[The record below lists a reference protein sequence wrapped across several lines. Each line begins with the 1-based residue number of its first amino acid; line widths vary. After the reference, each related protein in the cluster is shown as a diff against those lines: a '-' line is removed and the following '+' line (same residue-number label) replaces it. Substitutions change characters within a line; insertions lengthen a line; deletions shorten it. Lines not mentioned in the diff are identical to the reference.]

1 MIDFLVSC
9 GVALLSGLGVGS
21 GGLLVVFLTE
31 YREVGQLFAQGVNL
45 IFFIFSSGASTA
57 VNLRSRNIC
66 YGAVTVMSVGGTVG
80 AIVGALVASLL
91 DPDLLRIGFGAMLL
105 IGGVPSFIKSVKS
118 FIIKKPVETS
128 SPIFCQ
134 ILPQVFFG
142 IVYWYYK

>member
-31 YREVGQLFAQGVNL
+31 YRGVGQLFAQGVNL

-66 YGAVTVMSVGGTVG
+66 YGAVTVMSLGGTVG
-80 AIVGALVASLL
+80 AIVGAIVASVL
-91 DPDLLRIGFGAMLL
+91 DPDLLRIGFGLMLL
-105 IGGVPSFIKSVKS
+105 IGGIPSFIRSVKS
-118 FIIKKPVETS
+118 FLIKKTAENP
-128 SPIFCQ
+128 
-134 ILPQVFFG
+134 
-142 IVYWYYK
+142 

>member
-31 YREVGQLFAQGVNL
+31 YRDVGQLFAQGVNL

-57 VNLRSRNIC
+57 VNLRARNIC
-66 YGAVTVMSVGGTVG
+66 YGAVTVMSIGGTVG
-80 AIVGALVASLL
+80 AIVGALVASVL

-105 IGGVPSFIKSVKS
+105 IGGIPSFIRSVKS
-118 FIIKKPVETS
+118 FIIKKSVETS
-128 SPIFCQ
+128 
-134 ILPQVFFG
+134 
-142 IVYWYYK
+142 

>member
-57 VNLRSRNIC
+57 VNLRARNIC
-66 YGAVTVMSVGGTVG
+66 YGAVTMMSLGGVIGATVG
-80 AIVGALVASLL
+80 ALIASVL

-105 IGGVPSFIKSVKS
+105 IGGIPSLLRAVREMGKCRASES
-118 FIIKKPVETS
+118 
-128 SPIFCQ
+128 
-134 ILPQVFFG
+134 
-142 IVYWYYK
+142 

>member
-57 VNLRSRNIC
+57 VNLRTRNIC
-66 YGAVTVMSVGGTVG
+66 YGAVLLMSVGGTIG
-80 AIVGALVASLL
+80 AIVGALVASVL
-91 DPDLLRIGFGAMLL
+91 DPDLLRIGFGLMLL
-105 IGGVPSFIKSVKS
+105 IGGIPSLWRAVGEMKSS
-118 FIIKKPVETS
+118 RASANDNLATRE
-128 SPIFCQ
+128 
-134 ILPQVFFG
+134 
-142 IVYWYYK
+142 

>member
-31 YREVGQLFAQGVNL
+31 YRAVGQLFAQGVNL

-57 VNLRSRNIC
+57 VNLRARNIC

-80 AIVGALVASLL
+80 AIVGALVASML
-91 DPDLLRIGFGAMLL
+91 DPDLLRIGFGVMLL
-105 IGGVPSFIKSVKS
+105 VGGVPSFIKSVRS
-118 FIIKKPVETS
+118 LLVPRYAED
-128 SPIFCQ
+128 P
-134 ILPQVFFG
+134 
-142 IVYWYYK
+142 

>member
-57 VNLRSRNIC
+57 VNLRARNIC
-66 YGAVTVMSVGGTVG
+66 YGAVTMMSLGGVIG
-80 AIVGALVASLL
+80 ATVGALVASVL

-105 IGGVPSFIKSVKS
+105 IGGIPSLLRAVREMGKCRASAS
-118 FIIKKPVETS
+118 
-128 SPIFCQ
+128 
-134 ILPQVFFG
+134 
-142 IVYWYYK
+142 

>member
-31 YREVGQLFAQGVNL
+31 YRAVGQLFAQGVNL

-66 YGAVTVMSVGGTVG
+66 YGAVTVMSIGGTVG
-80 AIVGALVASLL
+80 AIVGALVASVL
-91 DPDLLRIGFGAMLL
+91 DPDLLRIGFGLMLL
-105 IGGVPSFIKSVKS
+105 IGGIPALWRAIGAMGRKRASTNDNLATR
-118 FIIKKPVETS
+118 E
-128 SPIFCQ
+128 
-134 ILPQVFFG
+134 
-142 IVYWYYK
+142 

>member
-31 YREVGQLFAQGVNL
+31 YRGVGQLFAQGVNL

-66 YGAVTVMSVGGTVG
+66 YGAVTVMSLGGTVG
-80 AIVGALVASLL
+80 AIVGAIVASVL
-91 DPDLLRIGFGAMLL
+91 DPDLLRIGFGLMLL
-105 IGGVPSFIKSVKS
+105 IGGIPSFIRSVKS
-118 FIIKKPVETS
+118 FLIKKPIEN
-128 SPIFCQ
+128 P
-134 ILPQVFFG
+134 
-142 IVYWYYK
+142 

>member
-21 GGLLVVFLTE
+21 GGLLVVFLIE
-31 YREVGQLFAQGVNL
+31 YRAVGQLFAQGVNL

-57 VNLRSRNIC
+57 VNLRARNIC
-66 YGAVTVMSVGGTVG
+66 YGAVTVMSVGGAIG
-80 AIVGALVASLL
+80 AIVGALVASVLA
-91 DPDLLRIGFGAMLL
+91 PDLLRIGFGVMLL

-128 SPIFCQ
+128 
-134 ILPQVFFG
+134 
-142 IVYWYYK
+142 

>member
-57 VNLRSRNIC
+57 VNLRARNIC

-80 AIVGALVASLL
+80 AIVGALVASVL

-105 IGGVPSFIKSVKS
+105 IGGIPSFIRSVKS
-118 FIIKKPVETS
+118 ILIKKPVGN
-128 SPIFCQ
+128 
-134 ILPQVFFG
+134 L
-142 IVYWYYK
+142 

>member
-31 YREVGQLFAQGVNL
+31 YRDVGQLFAQGVNL

-57 VNLRSRNIC
+57 VNLRARNIC

-80 AIVGALVASLL
+80 AIVGALVASMLN
-91 DPDLLRIGFGAMLL
+91 PDLLRIGFGVMLL
-105 IGGVPSFIKSVKS
+105 VGGVPSFIKSVRS
-118 FIIKKPVETS
+118 FLVPRYAEDH
-128 SPIFCQ
+128 
-134 ILPQVFFG
+134 
-142 IVYWYYK
+142 

>member
-31 YREVGQLFAQGVNL
+31 YRDVGQLFAQGVNL

-57 VNLRSRNIC
+57 VNLRARNIC
-66 YGAVTVMSVGGTVG
+66 YGAVTMMSLGGTVG
-80 AIVGALVASLL
+80 AIVGAIVASIL

-105 IGGVPSFIKSVKS
+105 IGGIPSFIRSVRALLV
-118 FIIKKPVETS
+118 KKPVEN
-128 SPIFCQ
+128 
-134 ILPQVFFG
+134 L
-142 IVYWYYK
+142 

>member
-57 VNLRSRNIC
+57 VNLRARNIC
-66 YGAVTVMSVGGTVG
+66 YSAVTVMSIGGTVG

-91 DPDLLRIGFGAMLL
+91 DPDLLRIGFGLMLL
-105 IGGVPSFIKSVKS
+105 IGGIPALWRAIGAMGRKRASTNDNLATR
-118 FIIKKPVETS
+118 E
-128 SPIFCQ
+128 
-134 ILPQVFFG
+134 
-142 IVYWYYK
+142 

>member
-31 YREVGQLFAQGVNL
+31 YRAVGQLFAQGVNL

-57 VNLRSRNIC
+57 VNLRARNIC

-80 AIVGALVASLL
+80 AIVGAIVASML
-91 DPDLLRIGFGAMLL
+91 DPDLLRIGFGVMLL
-105 IGGVPSFIKSVKS
+105 VGGVPSFIKSVRS
-118 FIIKKPVETS
+118 FLVPRYAED
-128 SPIFCQ
+128 P
-134 ILPQVFFG
+134 
-142 IVYWYYK
+142 

>member
-31 YREVGQLFAQGVNL
+31 YRGVGQLFAQGVNL

-66 YGAVTVMSVGGTVG
+66 YGAVTVMSLGGTVG
-80 AIVGALVASLL
+80 AIVGAIVASVL
-91 DPDLLRIGFGAMLL
+91 DPDLLRIGFGLMLL
-105 IGGVPSFIKSVKS
+105 IGGIPSFIRSVKS
-118 FIIKKPVETS
+118 FLIKKPAEN
-128 SPIFCQ
+128 P
-134 ILPQVFFG
+134 
-142 IVYWYYK
+142 

>member
-57 VNLRSRNIC
+57 VNLRARNIC

-80 AIVGALVASLL
+80 AIVGALVASVL

-105 IGGVPSFIKSVKS
+105 IGGVPSFIRSVKS
-118 FIIKKPVETS
+118 FLAKKPVETS
-128 SPIFCQ
+128 
-134 ILPQVFFG
+134 
-142 IVYWYYK
+142 